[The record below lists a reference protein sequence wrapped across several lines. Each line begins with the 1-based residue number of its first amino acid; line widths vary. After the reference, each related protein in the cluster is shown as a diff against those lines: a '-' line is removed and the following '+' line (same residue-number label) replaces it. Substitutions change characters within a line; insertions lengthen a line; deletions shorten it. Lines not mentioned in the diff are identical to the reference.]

1 MYLVRLIFL
10 FQTNILSYLSI
21 LLNLFVNSIDV
32 LYLINLSK
40 DFLILNSVS
49 LFILEFNS
57 SIKIIF
63 QEIS

>member
-1 MYLVRLIFL
+1 MYLVRLILL